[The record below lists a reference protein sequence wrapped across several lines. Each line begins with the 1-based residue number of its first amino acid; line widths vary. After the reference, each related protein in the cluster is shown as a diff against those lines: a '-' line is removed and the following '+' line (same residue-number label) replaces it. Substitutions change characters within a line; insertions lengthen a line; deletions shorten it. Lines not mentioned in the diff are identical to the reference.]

1 VIRVPG
7 LNLSLKSIAMLL
19 NKILFILL
27 MFNLVEVGKSQS
39 GPYINGKF
47 TWEGSLTGNKA
58 IWKADDTL
66 NVYKNVNGVDLY
78 VTLKD
83 PFKMNTTTKNL
94 SEFNDFTK
102 TNTFFGWGNFALQ
115 IKSTTHKQPV
125 CLEFE
130 FSKPVYLNKFG
141 IWDIDML
148 QSGVNVASTYQDS
161 IHVFAS
167 NAAGV
172 VPLSFT
178 NLGALPTYTIQG
190 QQIKA
195 NYAVGVNG
203 DVSHNDPNGAIL
215 ISSLTPLEKFTLCY
229 DNGFEDD
236 GTSNSHAIKIPEFE
250 FAELIGLISGV
261 IYEDITNIPLS
272 GSLVRLL
279 DEDGDP
285 VHNKLGNL
293 METMTGPDGSYYFP
307 YLPMG
312 KYTVLQTNPVGYES
326 VRDIDIL
333 NDNNISVEL
342 GVSNIVSLNNDFFE
356 KLAAPLPV
364 SLTELSLYKVR
375 EDDYRLSWKVDSEIN
390 NDFYTISLSEDG
402 IRFKTI
408 GFVKG
413 LNKNGN
419 DYNFDFTE
427 LNKSRIYVKLSQTDL
442 DGKSQELG
450 IRQIVIEKTKEEI
463 LIFPNP
469 AKDVL
474 QILWNEDRETFS
486 NYSISDINGK
496 TVKINNIHDNLSP
509 ITIDL
514 RDVASGTYA
523 LTLYKPNGISKSYTI
538 IKQ

>member
-1 VIRVPG
+1 
-7 LNLSLKSIAMLL
+7 MLL

-47 TWEGSLTGNKA
+47 TWEGALTGNKA

-66 NVYKNVNGVDLY
+66 NVYKNVNGVDLN
-78 VTLKD
+78 VKLKD

-115 IKSTTHKQPV
+115 IKSTAHKQPV

-178 NLGALPTYTIQG
+178 DLGALPTYTIQG

-195 NYAVGVNG
+195 NYAAGVNG
-203 DVSHNDPNGAIL
+203 DVSHNDPNGAIF

-312 KYTVLQTNPVGYES
+312 KYTVLQTNPFGYES

-342 GVSNIVSLNNDFFE
+342 GVSNIVSQNNDFYE

-402 IRFKTI
+402 IRFKTL

-427 LNKSRIYVKLSQTDL
+427 LNKSRIFVKLSQTDL

-450 IRQIVIEKTKEEI
+450 IRQIVIEKTKDEI

-486 NYSISDINGK
+486 HYSITDINGK
-496 TVKINNIHDNLSP
+496 TAKINNIHDNISP
-509 ITIDL
+509 ITIDI

>member
-1 VIRVPG
+1 
-7 LNLSLKSIAMLL
+7 MLL
-19 NKILFILL
+19 NKILLILL
-27 MFNLVEVGKSQS
+27 MLNLVEVCKSQS

-47 TWEGSLTGNKA
+47 TWEGALSGNKA
-58 IWKADDTL
+58 VWNADDTL
-66 NVYKNVNGVDLY
+66 NLYKNVNGVDLK

-83 PFKMNTTTKNL
+83 LFKMNTTTKNL

-115 IKSTTHKQPV
+115 IKSTAHKQPV

-148 QSGVNVASTYQDS
+148 QSGVNLASTYQDS
-161 IHVFAS
+161 IHVFAT
-167 NAAGV
+167 NTAGV
-172 VPLSFT
+172 VPLSFV
-178 NLGALPTYTIQG
+178 NLSALPTYTVQG

-195 NYAVGVNG
+195 NFVAGVNG
-203 DVSHNDPNGAIL
+203 DVSQNDPNGAIL

-229 DNGFEDD
+229 ANGSDDD

-250 FAELIGLISGV
+250 FAELIGSISGV

-285 VHNKLGNL
+285 VYNKLGNL
-293 METMTGPDGSYYFP
+293 METITGPDGSYNFP

-333 NDNNISVEL
+333 NDNSISVEL
-342 GVSNIVSLNNDFFE
+342 DVSNIESQNNDFYE
-356 KLAAPLPV
+356 KLLAPLPV
-364 SLTELSLYKVR
+364 SLAQLSLNKIK
-375 EDDYRLSWKVDSEIN
+375 ENTYRLSWKTYSEFN
-390 NDFYTISLSEDG
+390 NDYYTISISEDG
-402 IRFKTI
+402 KLFKTA
-408 GFVKG
+408 GFIQG
-413 LNKNGN
+413 LNKIEQ
-419 DYNFDFTE
+419 DYYFDLTG
-427 LNKSRIYVKLSQTDL
+427 IYTPKLFVKLTQTDFE
-442 DGKSQELG
+442 GRSQDLG

-474 QILWNEDRETFS
+474 QILWNEDSETFS
-486 NYSISDINGK
+486 NYSITDINGK
-496 TVKINNIHDNLSP
+496 TAKINNIHDNISP

-523 LTLYKPNGISKSYTI
+523 LTLYKPNGITKSYTI

>member
-1 VIRVPG
+1 
-7 LNLSLKSIAMLL
+7 
-19 NKILFILL
+19 

-272 GSLVRLL
+272 GSLVRLI

-450 IRQIVIEKTKEEI
+450 IRQIVIEKTKDEI

-514 RDVASGTYA
+514 RDLASCTYA